1 MDYTKLDCPKLP
13 KDEDALINSTRIRVG
28 RNLADYPLGPAV
40 TKEERLEIEE
50 KITKGLSNLKGDL
63 AGKYYSL
70 AKLSAA
76 DKKQLIDDH
85 FLFKEGDK
93 YLESSGLERNW
104 PEGRGIFH
112 N

>member
-1 MDYTKLDCPKLP
+1 MDYTKLDCPKFP
-13 KDEDALINSTRIRVG
+13 KDEDSMINSTRIRVG

-40 TKEERLEIEE
+40 TKEERLEIED
-50 KITKGLSNLKGDL
+50 KVVKALSNFKGDL
-63 AGKYYSL
+63 KGTYYPLGKM
-70 AKLSAA
+70 SAA
-76 DKKQLIDDH
+76 DKKQLTEDH